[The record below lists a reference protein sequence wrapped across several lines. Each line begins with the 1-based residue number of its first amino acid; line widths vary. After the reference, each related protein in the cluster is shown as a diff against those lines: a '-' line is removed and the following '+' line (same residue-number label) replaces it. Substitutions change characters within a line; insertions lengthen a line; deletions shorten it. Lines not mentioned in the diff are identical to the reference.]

1 MIFLYNTSWPIR
13 RIFLS
18 ITLIIF
24 SATIVSAEVTLTK
37 IFSSNMVLQRDIPI
51 KLWGKAAPREK
62 ISIYFHED
70 SVLVKADKKGNWQTQ
85 LPAIPAGGP
94 FELRIKGKNEII
106 LTNILVGDVWVCSG
120 QSNMEWPLQAVRNA
134 EEELANAAHPRIR
147 LFTVEKKTSTMPLDD
162 CQSAG
167 WMVCSPESAAAFSA
181 VGYFFGRKLNDDLDI
196 PIGLIHTSW
205 GGTNA
210 ETWTSTPSIEKL
222 PGFEGTGAELASY
235 NEEAMIAAQ
244 RAKIESITGPLPA
257 KDMGMEGDKPLWAS
271 PENNFNSW
279 KTMDLP
285 QLWETTG
292 LDGLDGIVW
301 FEKEFTLDQADLGE
315 DILVSLGPIDD
326 SDITWLN
333 GIEIGRTTQKY
344 NESRLYKVSKEHL
357 KVGKNIIVVRVEDT
371 GGGGGIYGV
380 SEDIY
385 VKAGTKK
392 VNLAGSWSYR
402 IGRGD
407 FTLSTGPNSMPSLL
421 YNAMIHPI
429 INYGI
434 KGAIWYQ
441 GESNAGRAYEYRS
454 LFPAMITDWR
464 QSWGLGD
471 FPFLFVQLANF
482 MQPKPQ
488 PGESE
493 WAELREAQT
502 MTLSLPHTGMATII
516 DIGEANDIHPKN
528 KQDVGKRL
536 AISAL
541 KVAYNK
547 DVVPSGPMY
556 KGMQIDGK
564 KAIISYNY
572 IGSGFFLKD
581 KYGYVN
587 GFAVAGKDKVFH
599 WAKAEISGDKIIVWS
614 EKVTNPVAVR
624 YGWADNPDDLNLYN
638 MEGLPAVP
646 FRTDD
651 WPGTTVG
658 KKYR

>member
-1 MIFLYNTSWPIR
+1 
-13 RIFLS
+13 
-18 ITLIIF
+18 
-24 SATIVSAEVTLTK
+24 
-37 IFSSNMVLQRDIPI
+37 
-51 KLWGKAAPREK
+51 
-62 ISIYFHED
+62 
-70 SVLVKADKKGNWQTQ
+70 
-85 LPAIPAGGP
+85 
-94 FELRIKGKNEII
+94 
-106 LTNILVGDVWVCSG
+106 VWVCSG
-120 QSNMEWPLQAVRNA
+120 QSNMEFALQSGNNA
-134 EEELANAAHPRIR
+134 EEEIKNAVYPRIR
-147 LFTVEKKTSTMPLDD
+147 LFTIQKKTSTVPLDD
-162 CQSAG
+162 CQSDG

-235 NEEAMIAAQ
+235 NEESMIAAQ
-244 RAKIESITGPLPA
+244 RAKIESITGPLPT
-257 KDMGMEGDKPLWAS
+257 KDIGMEGDKPLWAS
-271 PENNFNSW
+271 PDFNYSSW
-279 KTMDLP
+279 KKMELP
-285 QLWETTG
+285 QLWESTG

-301 FEKEFTLDQADLGE
+301 FEKEFTLDQSDLGE
-315 DILVSLGPIDD
+315 EVVVSLGPIDD

-333 GIEIGRTTQKY
+333 GVEIGRTTQKY
-344 NESRLYKVSKEHL
+344 NESRVYNVSKENL
-357 KVGKNIIVVRVEDT
+357 KAGKNIIVVRVEDT
-371 GGGGGIYGV
+371 GGGGGIYGIP
-380 SEDIY
+380 DDLY

-392 VNLAGSWSYR
+392 INLAGSWSYR

-441 GESNAGRAYEYRS
+441 GESNAGRAFQYRS

-528 KQDVGKRL
+528 KDVGRRL

-547 DVVPSGPMY
+547 DVVTSGPMY
-556 KGMQIDGK
+556 KGMQIDGE
-564 KAIISYNY
+564 KAIISFDH
-572 IGSGFFLKD
+572 IGSGYFLKD
-581 KYGYVN
+581 KYGYIN
-587 GFAVAGKDKVFH
+587 GFAVAGADKVFH
-599 WAKAEISGDKIIVWS
+599 WAKAEIADDKIIVWS
-614 EKVTNPVAVR
+614 ENVASPVAVR

-638 MEGLPAVP
+638 MESLPAVP
-646 FRTDD
+646 FRTDE
-651 WPGTTVG
+651 WPGVTVD
-658 KKYR
+658 KKYK